1 MAELRELGPVHHIS
15 PEAIGR
21 PGERRFRL
29 RAVTRGGNSAS
40 LWLEKEQLSALGDA
54 IETVLASEE
63 YRYRRSPLDDQEPA
77 PVFPLSA
84 EYDFPI
90 GQLSMGLNR
99 EKERVVLVA
108 AEAANPDEPG
118 TSVSVEF
125 DYRQAYELRG
135 EITRVVAS
143 GRPPCPLCGG
153 PLDPQGHVCPRSNGH
168 HAPE

>member
-15 PEAIGR
+15 PEAIGQ
-21 PGERRFRL
+21 PGQRRFRL
-29 RAVTRGGNSAS
+29 QAVTRGGDSVS

-54 IETVLASEE
+54 IETVLQSEE
-63 YRYRRSPLDDQEPA
+63 YRYQRPPLDDQEPA

-84 EYDFPI
+84 GYDFRI

-99 EKERVVLVA
+99 EKQRVVLVA
-108 AEAANPDEPG
+108 TEAANPDDPG
-118 TSVSVEF
+118 TTVSVEF
-125 DYRQAYELRG
+125 EYRQAYELRG

-153 PLDPQGHVCPRSNGH
+153 PLDPQGHLCPRTNGH
-168 HAPE
+168 HARE